1 MLTAM
6 LAVKNILGEQHD
18 IWSVNT
24 ERSYHEEVQIPHKNG
39 RIKDVLGQEAALD
52 YVGDEEVG

>member
-6 LAVKNILGEQHD
+6 LAVKNILGEKHD

-24 ERSYHEEVQIPHKNG
+24 ERSYYEEIRLEEARLEEARIPDG
-39 RIKDVLGQEAALD
+39 PG
-52 YVGDEEVG
+52 G